1 MDVAS
6 RKNIPIFILIFN
18 SHYSDLL
25 NEVHNG
31 ICQKPQR
38 LCLLVGYFSA
48 RCNKKNHNFQMP
60 NVARGIS
67 KSHFDWDFFK
77 VLKIRLLFK
86 VPNQA
91 LWDWRVFSLVLL
103 HFLSIYRNF
112 VWYES
117 ARGHSNNREVRKVTF
132 SIEKFCQRGTLW
144 QMVKIIPHFSI
155 LHLYWSY

>member
-60 NVARGIS
+60 SVARGIS
-67 KSHFDWDFFK
+67 KSHFDWNFFK

-86 VPNQA
+86 VPNCSGPQVCEIG
-91 LWDWRVFSLVLL
+91 DWKISRRPS
-103 HFLSIYRNF
+103 
-112 VWYES
+112 
-117 ARGHSNNREVRKVTF
+117 
-132 SIEKFCQRGTLW
+132 
-144 QMVKIIPHFSI
+144 VKISQSPHEARSAEWGDWAIFTRGLREIFQSPI
-155 LHLYWSY
+155 SQTWGPPLLQGTTKSLSNK